1 MDSKSAINFS
11 AVPSMFNYKGALS
24 SSTDHIRDTRKVT
37 IIPTSSGA
45 FGPGAQSECTI
56 FIDDG
61 ANGSFLHPESCYITC
76 DVQTVTAVGGA
87 TGVESANFN
96 SSANDL
102 IERVTIRGK
111 RSRVQLCDCRQYNV
125 YSAMRD
131 RLKYPEAFEGKA
143 PWSRGFVD
151 RIEDGHPDANTA
163 AKFSENYGL
172 TSRGATNV
180 VELGAGTRR
189 YKIELGYTGFF
200 SNSFKGEL
208 GIPLS
213 STGGIEIALSFAR
226 VNDAFVGYEDANGD
240 AATTVLDYRVTNLRF
255 HCQISYMNERF
266 MQAYNSQILKG
277 GVAIPYDTYVGL
289 QHVPQSTNESVRLS
303 SSLEHVKALFCVH
316 RFTSDLNKI
325 AKPSIGNFGN
335 PLLEEI
341 QLVASGLVQP
351 TTPLIT
357 ATSNGTNV
365 TGQMIEEL
373 GQALERVDNSHHG
386 KDLQLQK
393 QAMEHTL
400 ATAANGVAVGSN
412 TGPKY
417 DDVKKWNG
425 SHIVGLALDS
435 GSNFSS
441 IYNRSSS
448 SMQDPQRKSDL
459 MATLKYTN
467 DPSSYTTNF
476 FMCHS
481 NVLRVGPNGSMIPE
495 QLSF

>member
-1 MDSKSAINFS
+1 METKTAVNYS
-11 AVPSMFNYKGALS
+11 AVPEMFSYKEHLKSG
-24 SSTDHIRDTRKVT
+24 TDHIRDTRKVV
-37 IIPTSSGA
+37 ILPTGGSI
-45 FGPGAQSECTI
+45 FGPGQQSEIT
-56 FIDDG
+56 FFVADQG
-61 ANGSFLHPESCYITC
+61 FGSYLHPESCYITA
-76 DVQTVTAVGGA
+76 DVQTTTAVGGA
-87 TGVESANFN
+87 TGVASANFN

-102 IERVTIRGK
+102 IERVQVRGK
-111 RSRVQLCDCRQYNV
+111 SSRIQLCDCRQYNV

-151 RIEDGHPDANTA
+151 RIEDGHPDASTV

-172 TSRGATNV
+172 TSRGASNV
-180 VELGAGTRR
+180 AELGAGTRR

-200 SNSFKGEL
+200 SKLSDNEGL

-213 STGGIEIALSFAR
+213 STGGLEVSITTAR
-226 VNDAFVGYEDANGD
+226 VNDAFVGYENANGT
-240 AATTVLDYRVTNLRF
+240 AATTALDYRMTNVRF
-255 HCQISYMNERF
+255 HCQISYATETLEK
-266 MQAYNSQILKG
+266 AYSDSMRAGKIS
-277 GVAIPYDTYVGL
+277 IPYQSYVAL

-325 AKPSIGNFGN
+325 AKPSLGNFGN

-341 QLVASGLVQP
+341 QLVAGGLVQP
-351 TTPLIT
+351 TTPLVT
-357 ATSNGTNV
+357 ATSSGTNV
-365 TGQMIEEL
+365 TGAMVEEL
-373 GQALERVDNSHHG
+373 SQALQRVDPAHHG
-386 KDLQLQK
+386 DITLQK
-393 QAMEHTL
+393 QAMEFTL

-441 IYNRSSS
+441 IYNRSNSQ
-448 SMQDPQRKSDL
+448 MVAGRKSDL
-459 MATLKYTN
+459 MATLKYTS

-476 FMCHS
+476 FMCHD
-481 NVLRVGPNGSMIPE
+481 NVLRITESGQMIPE
-495 QLSF
+495 QISF